1 MKKMIAG
8 GLLVALA
15 TTAAS
20 ASTVTIQFGAGSR
33 HDPLPGA
40 PGTIERNRGGEFLVS
55 GALGNFSSFCLE
67 YNETI
72 SESTYNYTIDTGAIA
87 GGLGGG
93 NPDPIGRETAEL
105 YRQFLAS
112 TVGPGSGGIG
122 DALSAVAFNNAFQDA
137 VWYLEEELGSVNF
150 AAATAALSGANFVN
164 LSATAQT
171 LINSVWGTTA
181 SVGRVR
187 ALNLYSISTGANR
200 QSILY
205 MVAIPLP
212 SAGALALAGLFGVA
226 AVRRRRV
233 L

>member
-1 MKKMIAG
+1 MKKTIYG

-15 TTAAS
+15 TTAAT
-20 ASTVTIQFGAGSR
+20 ASTVTVTFGDSTR

-40 PGTIERNRGGEFLVS
+40 PGTVERNRGGEFLIT
-55 GALGNFSSFCLE
+55 GDLGSFSSFCLE
-67 YNETI
+67 YDETI
-72 SESTYNYTIDTGAIA
+72 AESTYNFSIDTVVRS
-87 GGLGGG
+87 GGVGGG
-93 NPDPIGRETAEL
+93 SPDPLSAETAEL
-105 YRQFLAS
+105 YRQFVSGAI
-112 TVGPGSGGIG
+112 GPAMGQSNT
-122 DALSAVAFNNAFQDA
+122 AFNNAVQDA
-137 VWYLEEELGSVNF
+137 FWYLEEELGAVDF
-150 AAATAALSGANFVN
+150 TAATADASSANFAN
-164 LSATAQT
+164 LSASAQT
-171 LINSVWGTTA
+171 LVDSVWGTTA

-187 ALNLYSISTGANR
+187 ALNLTSIVSGADR